1 MSHDRFEVHLA
12 RTGLTIQVDSDE
24 SILDALLFAGV
35 QAPYLCM
42 EGSCSTCQV
51 SVLEGIPEHR
61 DSVLTPA
68 ERDAQNTMMICCSRS
83 KSARLVLD
91 L

>member
-1 MSHDRFEVHLA
+1 MSDNKFEVHLA
-12 RTGLTIQVDSDE
+12 RKGITVFVNSDE

-42 EGSCSTCQV
+42 EGNCSTCQV
-51 SVLEGIPEHR
+51 SVLDGIPEHR
-61 DSVLTPA
+61 DTVLTL
-68 ERDAQNTMMICCSRS
+68 EQREAQNVMMICCSRS
-83 KSARLVLD
+83 HSPRLVLD

>member
-1 MSHDRFEVHLA
+1 MSHDSFEVHLA

-24 SILDALLFAGV
+24 SILDALLLAGV

-61 DSVLTPA
+61 DSVLTQA
-68 ERDAQNTMMICCSRS
+68 ERDSQNTMMICCSRS
-83 KSARLVLD
+83 KSSRLVLD

>member
-1 MSHDRFEVHLA
+1 MSQDRFEVHLA

-24 SILDALLFAGV
+24 SILDALLLAGV

-61 DSVLTPA
+61 DSVLTQA

-83 KSARLVLD
+83 KSSRLVLA
-91 L
+91 

>member
-24 SILDALLFAGV
+24 SILDALLLAGV

-42 EGSCSTCQV
+42 AGSCSTCQV

-61 DSVLTPA
+61 DSVLTQA

-83 KSARLVLD
+83 KSSRLVLD